1 MTDKTFNVGI
11 VGLGFGKEF
20 IPIYQKHRNGG
31 KIAICTRTLETLNA
45 VGDQFGIPDD
55 MRYTDYYEMIQNPEL
70 DAIHIVTPIMEHYPQ
85 TIAALEA
92 GKHTACTVP
101 MATSVEECKRIVELS
116 ERVGKYYMM
125 METSLY
131 TREYLYVKDLVE
143 KGKMGR
149 IQFMRSDHMQN
160 MMLTGW
166 GDYWRGF
173 PPFYYG
179 THALSPVIELIGK
192 KPKYVI
198 GHGSGHLSK
207 DKVEKYNSPFAVETA
222 TFTFHDTDVVAESS
236 RCLFE
241 TIRQCRECFDIYG
254 TEMSFEWELV
264 IDDGHV
270 IFTGIDDAEKIECPD
285 TDDMLPEEIK
295 VFTRREAVG
304 DKSHSSFRQGIGHGG
319 SHPHLVHQFLMALVE
334 DRQPAVDAIA
344 SATIT
349 CAGICAH
356 DSAMNG
362 SVKVE
367 IPDFGY
373 VKK

>member
-1 MTDKTFNVGI
+1 MEDKKINVGI
-11 VGLGFGKEF
+11 AGLGFGKEF
-20 IPIYQKHRNGG
+20 IPIYQKHRHGG
-31 KIAICTRTLETLNA
+31 KIAICTRTPETLDA
-45 VGDQFGIPDD
+45 VGDQFGIPKEL
-55 MRYTDYYEMIQNPEL
+55 RYTDYYEMIQNPEL
-70 DAIHIVTPIMEHYPQ
+70 EAIHIVTPILEHYRQ

-101 MATSVEECKRIVELS
+101 MATSVEECRKIIETS
-116 ERVGKYYMM
+116 EKARKYYMM

-131 TREYLYVKDLVE
+131 TREYLYIKDLLE
-143 KGKMGR
+143 SGKMGR

-160 MMLTGW
+160 MMLSGW

-192 KPKYVI
+192 QPNYVI

-222 TFTFHDTDVVAESS
+222 TFTFKDTDVVAEST

-241 TIRQCRECFDIYG
+241 TIRQNRECFDLYG
-254 TEMSFEWELV
+254 TEMSFEWELI

-295 VFTRREAVG
+295 MFTRREAVG

-334 DRQPAVDAIA
+334 DRQPSVDAIR

-356 DSAMNG
+356 ESAMNG

-373 VKK
+373 QK

>member
-1 MTDKTFNVGI
+1 MEEKKFNVGI
-11 VGLGFGKEF
+11 VGLGFGREF
-20 IPIYQKHRNGG
+20 IPIYQSHPNGG
-31 KIAICTRTLETLNA
+31 KVAICTRNPETLNG
-45 VGDQFGIPDD
+45 VGDQFGIPQDL
-55 MRYTDYYEMIQNPEL
+55 RYTDFYEMIKNDEL
-70 DAIHIVTPIMEHYPQ
+70 DAIHIVTPILEHFPQ

-101 MATSVEECKRIVELS
+101 MATSVEECKKIVETS
-116 ERVGKYYMM
+116 EKVGKYYMM

-131 TREYLYVKDLVE
+131 TREYLYVKALQDQ
-143 KGKMGR
+143 GKFGR
-149 IQFMRSDHMQN
+149 IQFVRSDHMQN
-160 MMLTGW
+160 MMLSGW

-192 KPKYVI
+192 RPKSVI
-198 GHGSGHLSK
+198 CHGSGHLSA
-207 DKVEKYNSPFAVETA
+207 DKAEKYNSPWAVETA
-222 TFTFHDTDVVAESS
+222 TFTFEDTDVVAESS

-241 TIRQCRECFDIYG
+241 TIRQCRECFDLYG

-270 IFTGIDDAEKIECPD
+270 IFTGIDDAEKIVCPD
-285 TDDMLPEEIK
+285 TDSLLPEEIA
-295 VFTRREAVG
+295 VFTKREAIS
-304 DKSHSSFRQGIGHGG
+304 DTSQASFRQGIGHGG
-319 SHPHLVHQFLMALVE
+319 SHPHLVHQFLSALVE
-334 DRQPAVDAIA
+334 DRQPAVDART

-356 DSAMNG
+356 ESAMQG
-362 SVKVE
+362 SKRVD

-373 VKK
+373 SK